1 VYKFPHSKS
10 DFLDTLL
17 KRVMTA
23 NAKALQLDGLPAYEL
38 ETALMSYK
46 LTK

>member
-1 VYKFPHSKS
+1 VYKFARSYS

-17 KRVMTA
+17 KRVMTI
-23 NAKALQLDGLPAYEL
+23 NATALQLDGLPAHEI
-38 ETALMSYK
+38 ETALMTYK